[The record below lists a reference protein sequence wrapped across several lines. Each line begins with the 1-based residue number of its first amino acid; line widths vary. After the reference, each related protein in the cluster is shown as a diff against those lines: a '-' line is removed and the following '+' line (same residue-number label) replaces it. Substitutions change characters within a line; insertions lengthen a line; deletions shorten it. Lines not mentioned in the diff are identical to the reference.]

1 MLMNLLLHDATIVTC
16 NKRIIREG
24 AVVVENG
31 RIADVGK
38 SASIRRKYGRG
49 YEKLDVKGKVVI
61 PGLINTHQHAAMS
74 LLRGYAD
81 DLPLSE
87 WLEKWIWP
95 IEKYMTPSDIYVG
108 ASLTAVES
116 ILSGTTTVNTM
127 YHYAPEENEAKAFA
141 DAGLRGV
148 IGHVCFSWRKKED
161 RKATV
166 DLAKNWHGKTD
177 GIIRTSVDP
186 HSPYTVDPEY
196 MKELKTIRAE
206 LNEKYGSEEAPII
219 CHVHAAETSDEPEKV
234 RQAFGNS
241 LKDGVMDYLDSLG
254 VLDEHV
260 VAAHCVAL
268 SAKDMGVMKRRRVK
282 ASHNPISNLKLASG
296 VSPVAQMLE
305 RGITVSLGTDSPC
318 SNNTADMF
326 EIMKTTAILHKGVN
340 QNPTLLPAEQVLE
353 MATIQ
358 GAEALSWEKEI
369 GSIEVNK
376 KADMAIIDF
385 KKPHLC
391 PLYHETSHLVY
402 ATKAADVEAVI
413 INGKMVMEN
422 RKLATVNDER
432 VMEAAKKAKYR
443 LIDKLAANVK

>member
-1 MLMNLLLHDATIVTC
+1 
-16 NKRIIREG
+16 
-24 AVVVENG
+24 
-31 RIADVGK
+31 
-38 SASIRRKYGRG
+38 
-49 YEKLDVKGKVVI
+49 
-61 PGLINTHQHAAMS
+61 
-74 LLRGYAD
+74 
-81 DLPLSE
+81 
-87 WLEKWIWP
+87 
-95 IEKYMTPSDIYVG
+95 
-108 ASLTAVES
+108 
-116 ILSGTTTVNTM
+116 
-127 YHYAPEENEAKAFA
+127 
-141 DAGLRGV
+141 
-148 IGHVCFSWRKKED
+148 
-161 RKATV
+161 
-166 DLAKNWHGKTD
+166 
-177 GIIRTSVDP
+177 
-186 HSPYTVDPEY
+186 
-196 MKELKTIRAE
+196 
-206 LNEKYGSEEAPII
+206 
-219 CHVHAAETSDEPEKV
+219 
-234 RQAFGNS
+234 
-241 LKDGVMDYLDSLG
+241 
-254 VLDEHV
+254 
-260 VAAHCVAL
+260 
-268 SAKDMGVMKRRRVK
+268 MKRRRVK

-385 KKPHLC
+385 RKPHLC

-413 INGKMVMEN
+413 INGKVVMEN
-422 RKLATVNDER
+422 RKLASVNAER